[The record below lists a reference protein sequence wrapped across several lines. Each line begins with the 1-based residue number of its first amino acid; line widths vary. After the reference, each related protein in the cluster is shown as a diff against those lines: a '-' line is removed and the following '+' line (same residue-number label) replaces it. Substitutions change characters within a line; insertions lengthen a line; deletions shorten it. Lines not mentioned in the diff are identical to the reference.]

1 MLASL
6 SLLDNDTLIALFV
19 AIAAFASVLSLVLP
33 LLQSHSVRKRM
44 KSVTQERDRIRL
56 REREHMAKEQQRSQ
70 LRQESKPYM
79 KQVVER
85 LNLKHHLGTGTARAR
100 LSMAGYRGDNA
111 EIVFLF
117 FRLAVPVGLFLFS
130 VFYVFFVIQLEQ
142 PLTIKVGICLAAAYI
157 GIKLPEVW
165 IANLIQKRQQLIQQA
180 WPDALDL
187 IVICVES
194 GMPVEQAFHR
204 VSREIG
210 TQSIAMAEELI
221 LLNAELSYLP
231 DRRSAYEG
239 ISNRT
244 GLASVK
250 VASRALIQAE
260 RYGTHL
266 GEALRVVAQES
277 REERMVTAE
286 KKAASLPPMLTIP
299 MILCFLPVLFAVIIG
314 PALIGAMGWQ

>member
-1 MLASL
+1 MIAIDNDLIIVLLAS
-6 SLLDNDTLIALFV
+6 V
-19 AIAAFASVLSLVLP
+19 AIIASVLTIVLP
-33 LLQSHSVRKRM
+33 FIQTYSIQQRM
-44 KSVTQERDRIRL
+44 KAVTLERDRMRM
-56 REREHMAKEQQRSQ
+56 RERERMAKERQRSQ
-70 LRQESKPYM
+70 LRQESKAYM

-85 LNLKHHLGTGTARAR
+85 LNLKHHLGTGTAKMR
-100 LSMAGYRGDNA
+100 LSMAGYRGENA

-117 FRLAVPVGLFLFS
+117 FRLAVPAGLFLFT
-130 VFYVFFVIQLEQ
+130 VFYIFFVIKLDQ
-142 PLTIKVGICLAAAYI
+142 PLIIKVGICLAAVYI
-157 GIKLPEVW
+157 GIKLPEIWV
-165 IANLIQKRQQLIQQA
+165 ANIIQKRQQLIQQA

-210 TQSIAMAEELI
+210 VQSVPLAEELI

-244 GLASVK
+244 GLQPVK
-250 VASRALIQAE
+250 AASRALIQAE

-277 REERMVTAE
+277 RDQRMTAAE
-286 KKAASLPPMLTIP
+286 KKAASLPPILTIP
-299 MILCFLPVLFAVIIG
+299 MILCFLPVLLVIIASPAVIK
-314 PALIGAMGWQ
+314 AMGWQ